1 MGQVTEAPVGPYV
14 VATAWQCSSCEVEGR
29 HLDQTEVTCWN
40 CGGQVTVTA
49 RPSIRVDDL

>member
-14 VATAWQCSSCEVEGR
+14 VATAWQCSTCEVEGR
-29 HLDQTEVTCWN
+29 HLEPTEVTCWN

-49 RPSIRVDDL
+49 RPSVRVDDL